1 MKFFPLL
8 VALSM
13 LFPSAAWA
21 QGDWP
26 MVGKDPQ
33 HTGSVVEGPSPPFK
47 RAWFAKSQDPED
59 SFTTWPIV
67 SAGVVIVRSGGGFM
81 ARNATKGDLI
91 WWKQSSEG
99 VVQVSPSV
107 DQGALYVSLPFGV
120 MVALDRSAGGEI
132 WRFQA
137 KDSLDASNVLDQGVL
152 FFGSAEAKTFYALD
166 AATGSL
172 KWEVQTELEPS
183 YVPAVSEGVVVTP
196 TESLDEDKSLVL
208 AFDATTGNQLWQF
221 QTRNEGNSP
230 AILDNKVIVAGGDFF
245 LYALDLKTGRE
256 VWKAE
261 VEAKFG
267 PRNMPALAFGDVF
280 LVDRVGNMYRFD
292 GNSGRREWF
301 ISTDETVGTFDQ
313 SSPVIAGKTLFIGSG
328 SGDLYAV
335 DVDAGKIVWHDAV
348 QGIVLS
354 GAADSERFYFGVK
367 FGQEGL
373 YAYEHDPEG
382 QLLPDDPG
390 EDPFTDL
397 IYGLL
402 LLAIILGGVLLV
414 ARIRRS
420 RSS

>member
-1 MKFFPLL
+1 MKLFPLV

-21 QGDWP
+21 QNDWP

-47 RAWFAKSQDPED
+47 RSWFAQSGDPDD
-59 SFTTWPIV
+59 SFTTWPII
-67 SAGVVIVRSGGGFM
+67 SEGEVVVTSGGGFL
-81 ARNATKGDLI
+81 AVRASDGQRI
-91 WWKQSSEG
+91 WWHESRGG
-99 VVQVSPSV
+99 VTH
-107 DQGALYVSLPFGV
+107 
-120 MVALDRSAGGEI
+120 VALVTDGERI
-132 WRFQA
+132 LAPLSLGVLVAIDQSQTELWRFQA
-137 KDSLDASNVLDQGVL
+137 KDSIDASGTLADGL
-152 FFGSAEAKTFYALD
+152 LYFGSAEAKTFYALD
-166 AATGSL
+166 AATGAL

-196 TESLDEDKSLVL
+196 TESIGTDQSIIY
-208 AFDATTGNQLWQF
+208 AFEAATGKEIWRF
-221 QTRNEGNSP
+221 ETRDEGNSP

-292 GNSGRREWF
+292 GNSGRRKWF

-390 EDPFTDL
+390 GDPFTDL

-402 LLAIILGGVLLV
+402 LLAMILGGVLLV